1 MARRARRSAAHGP
14 SHERWLI
21 SYADFITLLFAFFVV
36 MFAISQSDRSKPK
49 YVSYSVKHAIDE
61 GGVAGTLRQALG
73 KAPDRRPAPE
83 PPAPPPPPQEPPNPL
98 APSYKYLKSQLEQEL
113 NQGKVQLMV
122 DSRGIVISLREKAF
136 FSSGGEEVEPQAY
149 GSIGKIAVVL
159 GGLPNAIRLEGHTDS
174 RPINT
179 PHFRNNW
186 ELSSARA
193 ISVLMLLE
201 SKYGIPSRRF
211 AVAGYADNAPVAG
224 NDEDEGRARNRRV
237 DIVILDKLAA
247 GAPEPDARTK

>member
-1 MARRARRSAAHGP
+1 MARRPRHVAQHGP

-36 MFAISQSDRSKPK
+36 MFAISQSDRNKPK
-49 YVSYSVKHAIDE
+49 YVSYAVKQAIED
-61 GGVAGTLRQALG
+61 GGVASTLRQALG
-73 KAPDRRPAPE
+73 KPDRVASPE
-83 PPAPPPPPQEPPNPL
+83 PPSPTPQPQEPPNPL
-98 APSYKYLKSQLEQEL
+98 APSYKFLKSQLAQEL
-113 NQGKVQLMV
+113 DMGKVQLMV

-136 FSSGGEEVEPQAY
+136 FPSGGEEVSPEAH
-149 GSIGKIAVVL
+149 GSIGKIAAVL
-159 GGLPNAIRLEGHTDS
+159 RDLPNAIRLEGHTDS
-174 RPINT
+174 RPIKT
-179 PHFRNNW
+179 SQFRNNW

-201 SKYGIPSRRF
+201 TKYGIPSKRF

-237 DIVILDKLAA
+237 DIVIMDKLAN